1 MPTPTQRQRHA
12 IPPPAFAEVSRS
24 ARWAAAAEEP
34 PREPVLHIAE
44 RFRLAYVSRQNRV
57 RAVMAR
63 NRAREQRA
71 EKRAMGQGE
80 RLIAA
85 WESEV

>member
-1 MPTPTQRQRHA
+1 MLPH
-12 IPPPAFAEVSRS
+12 PPRPAEVAGSS
-24 ARWAAAAEEP
+24 RWAAAAEEA

-44 RFRLAYVSRQNRV
+44 RFRLAYVSREQRV
-57 RAVMAR
+57 RAVMER
-63 NRAREQRA
+63 NRKRELKRELRA
-71 EKRAMGQGE
+71 IGQGE